1 MTFRRVAI
9 VNRGEPAM
17 RFLNAAA
24 EFNRLADEP
33 LTTIALYTE
42 PDRNAW
48 FVRDADEAVSLGPAM
63 AFDART
69 GRTTLAYL
77 DYEKLERAL
86 VTSGAEAVWLGWGFV
101 AEHAEFADLCQKL
114 DIVFIGPSGDVMRR
128 VGDKIGSKRMAEAA
142 GVPVAPWS
150 NGPVVDLDEAEA
162 AAERIGY
169 PLLVKATAG
178 GGGRG
183 IRKVGAPEELAT
195 AFEMAR
201 TEARHAFGDETV
213 FLETMVTRARHVEVQ
228 VIADHHGTVWST
240 GLRDCTLQRRHQ
252 KVIEE
257 SSCVLLDPGQE
268 REIKDAAAEL
278 CRRAGYTNAGTVEFL
293 YSPDQ
298 RQFSFMEVNA
308 RLQVEHPVTEMTTG
322 LDLVK
327 LQIEVA
333 RGGRLEGD
341 PPPANGHAMEAR
353 LNAEDPDNDFA
364 PAPGRIRWF
373 RNPQGA
379 GVRVDTGV
387 AEGDQIASEF
397 DSMIAKVL
405 AWGRDREEARSRLA
419 RALAQ
424 TQAIVEGGRT
434 NKAFLLNLLQQ
445 PDVISSHYDIGW
457 LDARMAAGELF
468 EHRLADIALLG
479 GAIEAYDLEHAQ
491 ARSTFYAEVARG
503 RPAPPRESGVP
514 VEFRYRGTP
523 VALRVYQLG
532 PTTYRVDTGSA
543 TVDLEVERVG
553 AYERRLTLNGRRH
566 RVLVA
571 VLGPV
576 HTIEVDGISHTFA
589 RDEGGVVRS
598 PAPAVIVS
606 LPVKVGDEVAAG
618 DPIVVLESMKM
629 ESVIRAEFPGRVNA
643 LMVAENAQ
651 VTAGAPLLRI
661 EPLETDTGP
670 AAGSIDLDFGADEA
684 AGSGPASAPERQ
696 DALRAYLLGY
706 DLDPASVRA
715 MLGGADPWAPLAA
728 SDPRRMAGENE
739 VLALFADLCAIS
751 RRQSEPAEEEV
762 EEQVRA
768 PEEHLLTAL
777 RTRDRDHDDLPAAFT
792 ERLTRVL
799 KHYGLEQPA
808 PSPKLD
814 DALMRLYRS
823 QQRLDEL
830 VPSITSILDRRMA
843 ELGELRSGAGADWRS
858 LLDHLAAATE
868 GRYPALNDLARDV
881 RFRYFDQPVLLEAEA
896 ETHAEMD
903 RHVAALARHPEPT
916 ERARRMAALVACPQP
931 MRPVLLG
938 WYRSGDP
945 DVRDV
950 VLEVAARRY
959 YRIREL
965 TDFRLVDLGAARAAT
980 GEYEHEGRRFHL
992 LVAYAEAG
1000 ELAAVVES
1008 IASHVGGV
1016 PDDLGVILDLHV
1028 WEAGEPGD
1036 VEATGERLRTT
1047 IEQIDIGRRIHRLDV
1062 TITSEPDKPRQPVTY
1077 HYTYRDT
1084 GEGLVEEKLY
1094 RNLHPMLAKRLELA
1108 RLSKF
1113 KLDRLDSAEDVYLFH
1128 GQAIDNPKDERL
1140 FALAEVRDLT
1150 PVHDEAGR
1158 LTGFPLLERILM
1170 ETLSSIRRFQS
1181 HRPPERRLLENVVIL
1196 FVRPPWTV
1204 PVDVWRDLAHKL
1216 APTTSGLGI
1225 EQVIARVRV
1234 PTEDDGL
1241 REVDLHVTNPGARGV
1256 VVRQTEH
1263 DDEPIEPLDDY
1274 GLKVLQTQRRGGVY
1288 PYELIRLLTPPAGT
1302 PSDFPAGEFVEHDLE
1317 ADGSNRLVPVERPPG
1332 QNRAN
1337 LVVGLI
1343 RNALATVP
1351 EGAQRVIIAGDPSRS
1366 LGSLTEAECRR
1377 IIGGI
1382 DLAEQRRIPVE
1393 WFAVSSGAR
1402 ISMNSGT
1409 ENMDWIGAVL
1419 RRIITFTQG
1428 GGEVNLIVT
1437 GINVGAQPYWNAE
1450 ATMLMHTRGIL
1461 VMLPESAMVLT
1472 GKQALDF
1479 SGGVSAEDNLGIGG
1493 FERIMGPNG
1502 QAQYRA
1508 ADLESACE
1516 ILFNHYEY
1524 TYVVPGERFP
1534 RRASTEDPVDR
1545 DVRRSPHA
1553 RADGTDF
1560 TTVGDIFS
1568 DERNPGRKK
1577 GFDIRSVMRAVSDQ
1591 DHEPLERWRRWRDA
1605 DTAVVWDAFIGGI
1618 PVCLIGFES
1627 RPVHREGVAPL
1638 DGPSTWTSGTLF
1650 PQSSRKVAR
1659 AINSASGN
1667 RPVVVMANLSGFDGS
1682 PESMSKW
1689 QLEYGAEIGRAVTNF
1704 DGPIVFAVIS
1714 RYHGGAF
1721 VVFSKRLNDRLEV
1734 AAVEGSFASVIGGAP
1749 AAAVVFTRDVD
1760 ARTKADPRV
1769 AEAAARAADPD
1780 ADPADRAAA
1789 RAELESITE
1798 AVRNE
1803 KRGEVAEE
1811 FEHIHSIRRA
1821 LEVGSVDKIIPAATL
1836 RPYLVDALERGMSGL
1851 TAEPAPGPAPDPL

>member
-1 MTFRRVAI
+1 MPFRRVAI

-24 EFNRLADEP
+24 EFNRVADEP

-42 PDRNAW
+42 PDRDAW
-48 FVRDADEAVSLGPAM
+48 FVRDADEAVSLGPAT

-86 VTSGAEAVWLGWGFV
+86 VSSGAEAVWLGWGFV

-128 VGDKIGSKRMAEAA
+128 VGDKIGSKRLAEAA
-142 GVPVAPWS
+142 GVPIMPWS
-150 NGPVVDLDEAEA
+150 GGPVADLAEAEA

-183 IRKVGAPEELAT
+183 IRRVFTAEDLAT

-201 TEARHAFGDETV
+201 TEARHAFGDPTV
-213 FLETMVTRARHVEVQ
+213 FLEAMISRARHVEVQ
-228 VIADHHGTVWST
+228 VIADHHGTVWAT
-240 GLRDCTLQRRHQ
+240 GVRDCTLQRRHQ

-257 SSCVLLDPGQE
+257 SACTLLDPAQE
-268 REIKDAAAEL
+268 RGVKEAAAEL

-293 YSPDQ
+293 YAPEL
-298 RQFSFMEVNA
+298 RRFSFMEVNA

-333 RGGRLEGD
+333 RGNRLEGD
-341 PPPANGHAMEAR
+341 PPAAVGHAMEAR

-364 PAPGRIRWF
+364 PAPGRLRWF
-373 RNPQGA
+373 RPAQGP
-379 GVRVDTGV
+379 GIRVDTGV
-387 AEGDQIASEF
+387 AGGDAIASEF

-405 AWGRDREEARSRLA
+405 AWGRDREEARARLA

-445 PDVISSHYDIGW
+445 PDVIAGDYDIGW
-457 LDARMAAGELF
+457 LDTRMAAGDLF
-468 EHRLADIALLG
+468 EHRLADVALLG
-479 GAIEAYDLEHAQ
+479 GAIEAYDLEYAQ
-491 ARSTFYAEVARG
+491 ARSSFYAEVARG
-503 RPAPPRESGVP
+503 RPAPPRETGVP

-523 VALRVYQLG
+523 VALRVFQLG
-532 PTTYRVDTGSA
+532 PTSYRVDTGS
-543 TVDLEVERVG
+543 TVIDLEVERVG
-553 AYERRLTLNGRRH
+553 AYERRLTLDGRRH

-576 HTIEVDGISHTFA
+576 HTIEVDGVSHTFA

-606 LPVKVGDEVAAG
+606 LPVQVGDEVATG

-643 LMVAENAQ
+643 LLVTENAQ

-661 EPLETDTGP
+661 EPVMADTGP
-670 AAGSIDLDFGADEA
+670 VADDGIELDFG
-684 AGSGPASAPERQ
+684 GPARPAPAPDPEAGQ
-696 DALRAYLLGY
+696 EALRAYLLGY
-706 DLDPASVRA
+706 DLDPASVKA
-715 MLGGADPWAPLAA
+715 MLAGADPWAPLSP
-728 SDPRRMAGENE
+728 SDPKRLAGENE

-751 RRQSEPAEEEV
+751 RRQPEPAEEQV

-799 KHYGLEQPA
+799 KHYGFEQPT

-814 DALMRLYRS
+814 DALMRLFRS
-823 QQRLDEL
+823 QQRLDQL
-830 VPSITSILDRRMA
+830 VPSITGILDRRLT
-843 ELGELRSGAGADWRS
+843 ELEALRPGASADWRS
-858 LLDHLAAATE
+858 LLDHLAAATQ
-868 GRYPALNDLARDV
+868 GRYPALNDLAQDV

-896 ETHAEMD
+896 ELQAEMD
-903 RHVAALARHPEPT
+903 RHLEALARHPEPND
-916 ERARRMAALVACPQP
+916 RARRMAALVACPQP

-938 WYRSGDP
+938 WFRSGDP
-945 DVRDV
+945 AVRDV

-959 YRIREL
+959 YRIRNL
-965 TDFRLVDLGAARAAT
+965 SDLRLVVLGPTRAAT
-980 GEYEHEGRRFHL
+980 AEYDHLGRRFHL
-992 LVAYAEAG
+992 VVAYAAVD
-1000 ELAAVVES
+1000 ELAAVMERVATHLREE
-1008 IASHVGGV
+1008 G
-1016 PDDLGVILDLHV
+1016 DDLGPIVDLHV
-1028 WEAGEPGD
+1028 WDRGEPGD
-1036 VEATGERLRTT
+1036 VDATGERLRAT
-1047 IEQIDIGRRIHRLDV
+1047 IDGVDLGRRLHRLDV
-1062 TITSEPDKPRQPVTY
+1062 TITIEPDKPRLPVTY
-1077 HYTYRDT
+1077 HYTYRDH
-1084 GEGLVEEKLY
+1084 GDGLEEEKLY

-1108 RLSKF
+1108 RLGKF
-1113 KLDRLDSAEDVYLFH
+1113 TIDRLDSAEDVYLFH
-1128 GQAIDNPKDERL
+1128 GRATDNPKDERL
-1140 FALAEVRDLT
+1140 FALAEVRDLI
-1150 PVHDEAGR
+1150 PVNDESGR
-1158 LTGFPLLERILM
+1158 PVGFPLLERILM

-1181 HRPPERRLLENVVIL
+1181 HRPPERRLLQNVVIL

-1216 APTTSGLGI
+1216 APTTSGLAI
-1225 EQVIARVRV
+1225 DRVIARVRV
-1234 PTEDDGL
+1234 PTEEGGL

-1263 DDEPIEPLDDY
+1263 DDDPIEPLDDY
-1274 GLKVLQTQRRGGVY
+1274 GLKVLQTERRGGVY
-1288 PYELIRLLTPPAGT
+1288 PYELIRLLTPPADS

-1332 QNRAN
+1332 QNQAN
-1337 LVVGLI
+1337 LVVGVI

-1351 EGAQRVIIAGDPSRS
+1351 EGAQRVLIAGDPSRS

-1382 DLAEQRRIPVE
+1382 DLAEGLGVPVE

-1419 RRIITFTQG
+1419 RRIVTFTQG
-1428 GGEVNLIVT
+1428 GGEINLIVT

-1450 ATMLMHTRGIL
+1450 ATMVMHTRGIL
-1461 VMLPESAMVLT
+1461 IMLPESAMVLT

-1516 ILFNHYEY
+1516 ILFQHYEY

-1534 RRASTEDPVDR
+1534 RRARTDDPVDR
-1545 DVRRSPHA
+1545 DVGRSPHA
-1553 RADGTDF
+1553 RTEDTDF

-1568 DERNPGRKK
+1568 NERNPGRKK
-1577 GFDIRSVMRAVSDQ
+1577 GFDIRSVMRAVTDQ

-1638 DGPSTWTSGTLF
+1638 DGPSGWTSGTLF

-1659 AINSASGN
+1659 AINGASGN
-1667 RPVVVMANLSGFDGS
+1667 RPVVVVANLSGFDGS
-1682 PESMSKW
+1682 PESMAKW

-1704 DGPIVFAVIS
+1704 DGPIVFTVVS

-1760 ARTKADPRV
+1760 ARTKSDPRV
-1769 AEAAARAADPD
+1769 VEATARANDAE
-1780 ADPADRAAA
+1780 ADPADRARA
-1789 RAELESITE
+1789 RAELDSITE
-1798 AVRNE
+1798 TVRNE

-1821 LEVGSVDKIIPAATL
+1821 LEVGSVDRIIPAPTL
-1836 RPYLVDALERGMSGL
+1836 RPYLVDALERGMAGVL
-1851 TAEPAPGPAPDPL
+1851 EDTPPAG